1 MTNDYITAT
10 SFNTID
16 SKGGGSKEQLTEESR
31 TLGGNKHTDVWEGV
45 VARNMIQ
52 INFILLFFL

>member
-31 TLGGNKHTDVWEGV
+31 TFGGNKHTDV
-45 VARNMIQ
+45 
-52 INFILLFFL
+52 